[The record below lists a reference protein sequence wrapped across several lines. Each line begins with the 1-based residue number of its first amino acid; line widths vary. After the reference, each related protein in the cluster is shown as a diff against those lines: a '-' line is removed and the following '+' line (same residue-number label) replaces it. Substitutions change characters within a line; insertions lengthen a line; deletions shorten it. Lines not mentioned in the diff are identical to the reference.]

1 MRLVIDCNVVV
12 AAARTD
18 GICRRALIAALRNHE
33 VVVSEPILAEYR
45 QVAAR
50 PKQATAAALL
60 TFLIDRIEQAAL
72 CVEPAPTA
80 FGLADPAD
88 EVYLATAVAG
98 GADVLIT
105 GNIRDFTLPF
115 YQSVEV
121 LTPRAFVDR
130 EN

>member
-18 GICRRALIAALRNHE
+18 GTCRRTLVAVLRNHE
-33 VVVSEPILAEYR
+33 VIVSEPILTEYR

-50 PKQATAAALL
+50 SKHAAAAELL
-60 TFLIDRIEQAAL
+60 TFLIDRIEQVAL
-72 CVEPAPTA
+72 LVEPVPTT

-88 EVYLATAVAG
+88 EVYLATAIAG
-98 GADVLIT
+98 AADALIT
-105 GNIRDFTLPF
+105 GNIRDFTQQF

-130 EN
+130 EC

>member
-18 GICRRALIAALRNHE
+18 GTCRCALIVALRNHE
-33 VVVSEPILAEYR
+33 VIVSEPILVEYR

-50 PKQATAAALL
+50 PKQAAAAELL
-60 TFLIDRIEQAAL
+60 TFLIDRIEQVAL
-72 CVEPAPTA
+72 YVEPVPTA

-88 EVYLATAVAG
+88 EVYLATAIAG
-98 GADVLIT
+98 GANALIT
-105 GNIRDFTLPF
+105 GNLRDFTKSF
-115 YQSVEV
+115 YQSVQI

-130 EN
+130 ER